1 MSRNWL
7 LILIGSSWTAKPL
20 GQGGHFWM
28 CNMIT
33 TRMMAAWCK
42 SSWSEALKWSPNW
55 KSLLSTQSR
64 CCLLLCCSCTCQ
76 NCEKR
81 FFWSQNNMLTGIWS
95 LICRYLQQNE
105 LYDNCKMCV
114 RSQINTW
121 FAPKQYIVYAL
132 FCQRKTTN
140 QAMSASNS
148 WIVGLQ
154 SKSPSLAKKEGGVTR
169 LRNLQATMVFQ
180 TQDSNTYILMGFM
193 KGFLSFPVCFPLFSS
208 SIKL

>member
-140 QAMSASNS
+140 QAMSAS
-148 WIVGLQ
+148 VGSSVFSRSHLAWQ
-154 SKSPSLAKKEGGVTR
+154 KKKAASLDWEIYRQPWFFKPKI
-169 LRNLQATMVFQ
+169 Q
-180 TQDSNTYILMGFM
+180 THIF
-193 KGFLSFPVCFPLFSS
+193 
-208 SIKL
+208 